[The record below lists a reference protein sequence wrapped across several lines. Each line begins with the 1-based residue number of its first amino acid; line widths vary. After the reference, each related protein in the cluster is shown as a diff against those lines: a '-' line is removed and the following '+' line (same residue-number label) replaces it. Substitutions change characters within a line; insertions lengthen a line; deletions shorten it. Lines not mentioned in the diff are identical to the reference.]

1 MPRYLMFITH
11 PEEYRDQPIPQ
22 GLLDAMGEFVNESL
36 KSGVLIDTAGLQPT
50 SKATRVRLSRGK
62 ITATDGPFTEAK
74 EVIGGYAFVEARST
88 KEATEFATKF
98 MEIHR
103 IHWPEFEGA
112 CEVRPLDAELSP
124 ETASSAASHGASS

>member
-11 PEEYRDQPIPQ
+11 PEEYRDLPIPQ
-22 GLLDAMGEFVNESL
+22 PLLDAMGEFVTENL

-62 ITATDGPFTEAK
+62 VTTTDGPFTESK
-74 EVIGGYAFVEARST
+74 EVIGGYALVEARSR
-88 KEATEFATKF
+88 KEAIEFATTF

-124 ETASSAASHGASS
+124 ETASLGASHAASP